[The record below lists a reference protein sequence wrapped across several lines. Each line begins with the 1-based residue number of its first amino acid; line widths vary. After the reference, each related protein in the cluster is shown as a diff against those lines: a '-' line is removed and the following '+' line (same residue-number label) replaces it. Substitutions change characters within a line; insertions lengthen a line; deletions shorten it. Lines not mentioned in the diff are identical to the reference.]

1 MDCPCFRRDLTQ
13 GTMLTPVTRAMLFL
27 KTHMDGMGRD
37 LARQGNER
45 HGVCQLAV
53 STMVP

>member
-1 MDCPCFRRDLTQ
+1 
-13 GTMLTPVTRAMLFL
+13 MLTPVTRAMLFL